1 MLEYKHFVE
10 LQNLSEAV
18 FQDVRVFNNKDDFQE
33 YIQLNY
39 QSLYLHLKSL
49 SNLYL
54 MKGDKTTSRRLM
66 NMASQLASALNQQQ
80 TFQFKK

>member
-10 LQNLSEAV
+10 LKNLSETV
-18 FQDVRVFNNKDDFQE
+18 NTDLRTFDNKNDFQD

-49 SNLYL
+49 ANLYT
-54 MKGDKTTSRRLM
+54 MKGDKNTSRRLM
-66 NMASQLASALNQQQ
+66 NMASQLATALNQQQ
-80 TFQFKK
+80 TFQFRK